1 MKCQFDRQNLM
12 ANSSKTNLIDKTI
25 ANLWRAWDE
34 LSSSTAHYISGKPR
48 PDLPQDDL
56 IKVMAEVADCIKG
69 KSDEASLRARAAA
82 IGKTYL
88 ELNEDGRS
96 KFLRALAADFDV
108 DRQLVDEKIE
118 LVKSSLDNKI
128 FRLRAEE
135 ELKIALQPTWRV
147 LLGRFTSL
155 PDGVKFLVDMRT
167 EMLSLVKTYPEIKIL
182 SNDLRAMLSAWFD
195 IGLLELVQIN
205 WGSPASL
212 LEKLIAYESVHA
224 IRSWSDLKNRLGPD
238 RRCFGFF
245 HPNMPHEPLIFVQ
258 VALVEGISNNIDDL
272 LDESKSNNDSIKAD
286 TAVFYSISNAQRGL
300 DGISFGNFLIKTVVE
315 KLSVETPNLKTFATL
330 SPMPGFADW
339 LNEQIEFSQDD
350 LLKQSEK
357 KSLAEYTSYSTSADI
372 LKDLIPK
379 LNLKEKEQ
387 KKQLFKEL
395 EAPLTRLAAEYICI
409 ARNKR
414 GRAMDPVAH
423 FHLSNG
429 ASVYR
434 LNWEADTSLKG
445 MAQSFGLMVNYEYKL
460 KEIQNN
466 SSAYEAEQKVA
477 ASGLIKNILKK

>member
-1 MKCQFDRQNLM
+1 M
-12 ANSSKTNLIDKTI
+12 ANSNKTNLIDKTI
-25 ANLWRAWDE
+25 ANLWKAWDE

-56 IKVMAEVADCIKG
+56 IKVMAEVADCISG

-147 LLGRFTSL
+147 LLGRFTTL

-182 SNDLRAMLSAWFD
+182 SNDLRSMLSAWFD

-387 KKQLFKEL
+387 EKQLFKEL

-434 LNWEADTSLKG
+434 LNWAADTSSKG

-460 KEIQNN
+460 KEIQIN

>member
-1 MKCQFDRQNLM
+1 M

-25 ANLWRAWDE
+25 ANIWKAWDE
-34 LSSSTAHYISGKPR
+34 LSISTAHYISGKPR

-56 IKVMAEVADCIKG
+56 TKVMAEVADCIKG

-108 DRQLVDEKIE
+108 NRQLVDEKIK
-118 LVKSSLDNKI
+118 LVKNSSDNKTL
-128 FRLRAEE
+128 RLKAEE

-147 LLGRFTSL
+147 LLGRFTTL

-167 EMLSLVKTYPEIKIL
+167 EMLSLEKAYPEIKIL
-182 SNDLRAMLSAWFD
+182 SNDLRSMLSAWFD

-224 IRSWSDLKNRLGPD
+224 IRSWNDLKNRLGPG

-272 LDESKSNNDSIKAD
+272 LDESKSNNTSIKAD

-315 KLSVETPNLKTFATL
+315 KLSVETHNLKTFATL

-339 LNEQIEFSQDD
+339 LNEQIKVREDG

-357 KSLAEYTSYSTSADI
+357 KSLSKYTTHITDADI
-372 LKDLIPK
+372 LRDLIPK
-379 LNLKEKEQ
+379 LDQIDTGQ
-387 KKQLFKEL
+387 KKQLFQEL
-395 EAPLTRLAAEYICI
+395 EVPLIRLAAEYICN

-429 ASVYR
+429 ASICR
-434 LNWEADTSLKG
+434 LNWAADTSIKG
-445 MAQSFGLMVNYEYKL
+445 KAQSFGVMVNYEYNL
-460 KEIQNN
+460 KEIQKN

-477 ASGLIKNILKK
+477 ASSLIKSILKK

>member
-1 MKCQFDRQNLM
+1 MECLFTWLDLM
-12 ANSSKTNLIDKTI
+12 ANSRKTNLIDKTI
-25 ANLWRAWDE
+25 ANLWKAWDE
-34 LSSSTAHYISGKPR
+34 LSISTAHYISGKPR

-108 DRQLVDEKIE
+108 DRQIVDEKIE
-118 LVKSSLDNKI
+118 LVKNSSDNKSL
-128 FRLRAEE
+128 RLRAEE

-147 LLGRFTSL
+147 LLGRFTTL
-155 PDGVKFLVDMRT
+155 PEGVKFLVDMRT
-167 EMLSLVKTYPEIKIL
+167 EMLSLVKSYPEIKIL
-182 SNDLRAMLSAWFD
+182 SNDLRSMLSAWFD

-224 IRSWSDLKNRLGPD
+224 VRSWSDLKNRLGPN

-245 HPNMPHEPLIFVQ
+245 HPNMPNEPLIFVQ
-258 VALVEGISNNIDDL
+258 VALVEGISNNIEDL
-272 LDESKSNNDSIKAD
+272 LDESKSDNNSIKAD

-315 KLSVETPNLKTFATL
+315 KLSTETPNLRTFATL
-330 SPMPGFADW
+330 SPIPGFANW
-339 LNEQIEFSQDD
+339 LNEQIESRQDN

-357 KSLAEYTSYSTSADI
+357 KNLAKYTTHFTDADI
-372 LKDLIPK
+372 LEDLLPK
-379 LNLKEKEQ
+379 LNEIEKGQ
-387 KKQLFKEL
+387 QKQLFSEL
-395 EAPLTRLAAEYICI
+395 EAPLTRLAAEYICNI
-409 ARNKR
+409 RNNR
-414 GRAMDPVAH
+414 GRAIDPVAH

-434 LNWEADTSLKG
+434 LNWAADTSIKG
-445 MAQSFGLMVNYEYKL
+445 KAQSYGLMVNYEYNL
-460 KEIQNN
+460 KEIQIN
-466 SSAYEAEQKVA
+466 SSVYEAEKKVA
-477 ASGLIKNILKK
+477 ASSLIKNILKK

>member
-1 MKCQFDRQNLM
+1 M

-25 ANLWRAWDE
+25 ANIWKAWDE

-108 DRQLVDEKIE
+108 NRQSVDEKIK
-118 LVKSSLDNKI
+118 LVKNSSDNKTL
-128 FRLRAEE
+128 RLKAEE

-147 LLGRFTSL
+147 LLGRFTTL

-167 EMLSLVKTYPEIKIL
+167 EMLSLEKAYPEIKIL
-182 SNDLRAMLSAWFD
+182 SNDLRSMLSAWFD

-224 IRSWSDLKNRLGPD
+224 IRSWNDLKNRLGPG

-272 LDESKSNNDSIKAD
+272 LDESKSNNTSIKAD

-339 LNEQIEFSQDD
+339 LNEQIKVGEDG

-357 KSLAEYTSYSTSADI
+357 KSLAKYTTHITDADI
-372 LKDLIPK
+372 LRDLIPK
-379 LNLKEKEQ
+379 LDQIDTGQ
-387 KKQLFKEL
+387 KKQLFQEL
-395 EAPLTRLAAEYICI
+395 EVPLIRLAAEYICN

-429 ASVYR
+429 ASICR
-434 LNWEADTSLKG
+434 LNWAADTSIKG
-445 MAQSFGLMVNYEYKL
+445 KAQSFGVMVNYEYKL
-460 KEIQNN
+460 KEIQKN

-477 ASGLIKNILKK
+477 ASNLIKSILKK

>member
-1 MKCQFDRQNLM
+1 M

-147 LLGRFTSL
+147 LLGRFTTL

-182 SNDLRAMLSAWFD
+182 SNDLRSMLSAWFD

-339 LNEQIEFSQDD
+339 LNEQIAFSQDD
-350 LLKQSEK
+350 LLQQSEK
-357 KSLAEYTSYSTSADI
+357 KSLAEYTSHNTSADI

>member
-1 MKCQFDRQNLM
+1 M

-25 ANLWRAWDE
+25 ANIWKAWDE

-56 IKVMAEVADCIKG
+56 TRVMAEVADCIKG

-88 ELNEDGRS
+88 ELNEDGRR

-108 DRQLVDEKIE
+108 NRQLVDEKIK
-118 LVKSSLDNKI
+118 LVKHSFDNKTL
-128 FRLRAEE
+128 RLKAEE

-147 LLGRFTSL
+147 LLGRFTTL
-155 PDGVKFLVDMRT
+155 PEGVKFLVDMRT
-167 EMLSLVKTYPEIKIL
+167 EMLSLVKAYPEIQIL
-182 SNDLRAMLSAWFD
+182 SNDLRSMLSAWFD

-205 WGSPASL
+205 WESPASL

-224 IRSWSDLKNRLGPD
+224 IRSWNDLKNRLGPG

-272 LDESKSNNDSIKAD
+272 LDESKSNNTSIKAD

-330 SPMPGFADW
+330 SPMPGFANW
-339 LNEQIEFSQDD
+339 LNEQIKVREDD

-357 KSLAEYTSYSTSADI
+357 KSLAKYTTHITDADI
-372 LKDLIPK
+372 LRDLIPQ
-379 LNLKEKEQ
+379 LDQIGTEQ
-387 KKQLFKEL
+387 KKPLFQDL
-395 EAPLTRLAAEYICI
+395 EVPLIRLAAEYICN

-429 ASVYR
+429 ASICR
-434 LNWEADTSLKG
+434 LNWAADTSVKG
-445 MAQSFGLMVNYEYKL
+445 KAQSFGVMVNYEYKL
-460 KEIQNN
+460 KEIQKN

-477 ASGLIKNILKK
+477 ASGLIKSILKK

>member
-1 MKCQFDRQNLM
+1 MT
-12 ANSSKTNLIDKTI
+12 NSSKTNLIDKTI
-25 ANLWRAWDE
+25 ANIWKAWDE

-147 LLGRFTSL
+147 LLGRFTTL

-182 SNDLRAMLSAWFD
+182 SNDLRSMLSAWFD

-315 KLSVETPNLKTFATL
+315 KLSIETPNLRTFATL
-330 SPMPGFADW
+330 SPIPGFRDW
-339 LNEQIEFSQDD
+339 FTTLDEGVIQNI
-350 LLKQSEK
+350 LGKIP
-357 KSLAEYTSYSTSADI
+357 YSTVSFLRSSSLKVGDGRIVSNKKAI
-372 LKDLIPK
+372 IKLVAHYLMNEKNKKDLPI
-379 LNLKEKEQ
+379 NDVC
-387 KKQLFKEL
+387 
-395 EAPLTRLAAEYICI
+395 R
-409 ARNKR
+409 
-414 GRAMDPVAH
+414 
-423 FHLSNG
+423 FHLGNG
-429 ASVYR
+429 AIIEDIVINANVSEVGFNR
-434 LNWEADTSLKG
+434 
-445 MAQSFGLMVNYEYKL
+445 SFGVMVNYLYELKNIEKNHEDYVNNKNIIISDKL
-460 KEIQNN
+460 K
-466 SSAYEAEQKVA
+466 K
-477 ASGLIKNILKK
+477 LI

>member
-1 MKCQFDRQNLM
+1 M
-12 ANSSKTNLIDKTI
+12 ANSNKTNLIDKTI
-25 ANLWRAWDE
+25 ANLWKAWDE

-69 KSDEASLRARAAA
+69 KSDEASLRAKAAA

-96 KFLRALAADFDV
+96 KFLTALAADFDV

-118 LVKSSLDNKI
+118 LVKNSFDNKTL
-128 FRLRAEE
+128 RLRAEE

-147 LLGRFTSL
+147 LLGRFTTL

-167 EMLSLVKTYPEIKIL
+167 EMLSLVKIHPEIKIL
-182 SNDLRAMLSAWFD
+182 SNDLRSMLSAWFD
-195 IGLLELVQIN
+195 IGLLELVQID

-224 IRSWSDLKNRLGPD
+224 IRSWNDLKNRLGPD

-272 LDESKSNNDSIKAD
+272 LDESKSNNNSIKAD

-315 KLSVETPNLKTFATL
+315 KLSIETPNLRTFATL
-330 SPMPGFADW
+330 SPIPGFAYW
-339 LNEQIEFSQDD
+339 LNEQIESRQDD
-350 LLKQSEK
+350 LLKQTEK
-357 KSLAEYTSYSTSADI
+357 KNLAKYTTS
-372 LKDLIPK
+372 
-379 LNLKEKEQ
+379 
-387 KKQLFKEL
+387 
-395 EAPLTRLAAEYICI
+395 
-409 ARNKR
+409 
-414 GRAMDPVAH
+414 
-423 FHLSNG
+423 FH
-429 ASVYR
+429 
-434 LNWEADTSLKG
+434 
-445 MAQSFGLMVNYEYKL
+445 
-460 KEIQNN
+460 
-466 SSAYEAEQKVA
+466 
-477 ASGLIKNILKK
+477 

>member
-1 MKCQFDRQNLM
+1 M

-147 LLGRFTSL
+147 LLGRFTTL

-182 SNDLRAMLSAWFD
+182 SNDLRSMLSAWFD

-357 KSLAEYTSYSTSADI
+357 KSLAEYTSYNTSADI

-387 KKQLFKEL
+387 KKQFFKEL

-434 LNWEADTSLKG
+434 LNWAADTSLKG

>member
-1 MKCQFDRQNLM
+1 M

-182 SNDLRAMLSAWFD
+182 SNDLRSMLSAWFD

-339 LNEQIEFSQDD
+339 LNEQIEFSQDE

-357 KSLAEYTSYSTSADI
+357 KSLAEHTSHNTSADI

-434 LNWEADTSLKG
+434 LNWAADTSLKG